1 MRPGRRH
8 GWIAGGLVLAVSLL
22 PLRGLWLAPGPPME
36 EGFMLVFPELV
47 LRGMVPNRD
56 FLHLYGPGSL
66 WVLAAVYKVFGT
78 TLQVQRA
85 VGFLQL
91 LGIVFGV
98 FALLRPWGWR
108 LATLGAATAA
118 VVILPPTGLTAMA
131 WVGAVALGLWSVA
144 LGLRGRVIPA
154 GLLAG
159 AALLY
164 RPDLAVAVG
173 ASGIVI
179 FLGLA
184 GADRR
189 RYVLASMAGVAPFLV
204 HLVMAGPGNVIRGML
219 YEPVVQLR
227 GGRSLPLP
235 PSFDDL
241 DGFLQRAGRLDEPPW
256 PLPAPSSPVQLALW
270 LFLLVAAAAVVVA
283 VGAVVF
289 RRRGDRW
296 LLAAG
301 LFAAGLLPQA
311 MQRPDSTHLAWVS
324 CVGFGLLPAALAEL
338 LRWRDPGRRRWA
350 PVVAGLVPLLL
361 LLWVLPHFTFRSY
374 TDVAAQGL
382 GLRDRRVGTMR
393 SGNRIFY
400 YGRADAVAAV
410 DALLPEV
417 RRVSKP
423 GDRLFVGTGDLR
435 KTPYSEAFLY
445 YLLPE
450 LVPATRYIEMD
461 PGVANAKGSGM
472 ADDLASADVVVL
484 SSIRDDW
491 NEPNDSR
498 RFGSEESTKVLERDF
513 CLDRSYGRGL
523 FGRGLYELYVR
534 CDRTG
539 RP

>member
-1 MRPGRRH
+1 
-8 GWIAGGLVLAVSLL
+8 
-22 PLRGLWLAPGPPME
+22 ME

-47 LRGMVPNRD
+47 LHGMVPNRD

-66 WVLAAVYKVFGT
+66 WVLAAVYKALGT

-91 LGIVFGV
+91 LGVVFGV

-108 LATLGAATAA
+108 LASLGATAAA

-144 LGLRGRVIPA
+144 FALRGRVVAA

-164 RPDLAVAVG
+164 RPDLAVAIG
-173 ASGIVI
+173 ASGVVL
-179 FLGLA
+179 FLGLSRPA
-184 GADRR
+184 RV
-189 RYVLASMAGVAPFLV
+189 RYLAASAAGVAPFLV
-204 HLVMAGPGNVIRGML
+204 HLVMAGPGHVVRGML

-227 GGRSLPLP
+227 AGRSLPLP
-235 PSFDDL
+235 PSWGDL

-256 PLPAPSSPVQLALW
+256 PLPAIESPHQLVLWLLAL
-270 LFLLVAAAAVVVA
+270 VVAAVVLVV

-324 CVGFGLLPAALAEL
+324 CVGLGLLPAALAEL
-338 LRWRDPGRRRWA
+338 FRWRSRTQWA
-350 PVVAGLVPLLL
+350 PVAAGLVPLVLL
-361 LLWVLPHFTFRSY
+361 LAVLPDFTFRSY
-374 TDVAAQGL
+374 TDATLQGL
-382 GLRDRRVGTMR
+382 GQRARHVGTMR
-393 SGNRIFY
+393 SGDRIFY
-400 YGRADAVAAV
+400 YGRPDAVLAV
-410 DALLPEV
+410 TDLLPEV

-450 LVPATRYIEMD
+450 LVPGTRYIEMD
-461 PGVANAKGSGM
+461 PGMANADGSGM
-472 ADDLASADVVVL
+472 ADDLAASDVVVL

-498 RFGSEESTKVLERDF
+498 RFGSDESTKVLQRDF
-513 CLDRSYGRGL
+513 CLDRSFGTGL

-534 CDRTG
+534 CDRRGST
-539 RP
+539 P

>member
-1 MRPGRRH
+1 
-8 GWIAGGLVLAVSLL
+8 
-22 PLRGLWLAPGPPME
+22 ME

-47 LRGMVPNRD
+47 LHGMVPNRD

-66 WVLAAVYKVFGT
+66 WVLAAIYKVLGT

-85 VGFLQL
+85 VGYLQL
-91 LGIVFGV
+91 LGVVFGV

-108 LATLGAATAA
+108 LALLGATTAA

-144 LGLRGRVIPA
+144 LALRGRLVAA

-164 RPDLAVAVG
+164 RPDLAVAIG
-173 ASGIVI
+173 ASGLVVL
-179 FLGLA
+179 LGLA
-184 GADRR
+184 ARDRR
-189 RYVLASMAGVAPFLV
+189 RYLLAGAAGVAPFVV
-204 HLVMAGPGNVIRGML
+204 HLAVAGPGHVLKGMV

-235 PSFDDL
+235 PSWGDL

-256 PLPAPSSPVQLALW
+256 PLPAPASPVQLCLW
-270 LFLLVAAAAVVVA
+270 LFALVAAATLLVA
-283 VGAVVF
+283 VGVLVF

-324 CVGFGLLPAALAEL
+324 CVGFGLVPAALAEV
-338 LRWRDPGRRRWA
+338 LRWRARPRWA
-350 PVVAGLVPLLL
+350 PVAAGLVPLVLL
-361 LLWVLPHFTFRSY
+361 LAVLPDFTFRSY
-374 TDVAAQGL
+374 TDATLQGL
-382 GLRDRRVGTMR
+382 GARPRHVGTMR
-393 SGNRIFY
+393 SGDRIFY
-400 YGRADAVAAV
+400 YGRKDAVQAV
-410 DALLPEV
+410 GALLPEV
-417 RRVSKP
+417 RRVSAP

-461 PGVANAKGSGM
+461 PGVANAEGSGM
-472 ADDLASADVVVL
+472 AEDLASADVVVL

-498 RFGSEESTKVLERDF
+498 RFGSDESSRVLARDF
-513 CLDRSYGRGL
+513 CLERSFGTGL

-534 CDRTG
+534 CDRRGGAT
-539 RP
+539 P

>member
-1 MRPGRRH
+1 MTPGRHR
-8 GWIAGGLVLAVSLL
+8 GWIAGAVVLAACLL
-22 PLRGLWLAPGPPME
+22 PFRGLWLAPGPPME

-47 LRGMVPNRD
+47 LHGMVPNRD

-66 WVLAAVYKVFGT
+66 WVLAAVYKALGT

-91 LGIVFGV
+91 LGVVFGV

-108 LATLGAATAA
+108 LASLGATAAA

-144 LGLRGRVIPA
+144 FALRGRVVAA

-164 RPDLAVAVG
+164 RPDLAVAIG
-173 ASGIVI
+173 ASGVVL
-179 FLGLA
+179 FLGLSRPA
-184 GADRR
+184 RV
-189 RYVLASMAGVAPFLV
+189 RYLAASAAGVAPFLV
-204 HLVMAGPGNVIRGML
+204 HLVMAGPGHVVRGML

-227 GGRSLPLP
+227 AGRSLPLP
-235 PSFDDL
+235 PSWGDL

-256 PLPAPSSPVQLALW
+256 PLPAIESPHQLVLWLLAL
-270 LFLLVAAAAVVVA
+270 VVAAVVLVV

-324 CVGFGLLPAALAEL
+324 CVGLGLLPAALAEL
-338 LRWRDPGRRRWA
+338 FRWRSRTRWA
-350 PVVAGLVPLLL
+350 PVIAGLVPLLL
-361 LLWVLPHFTFRSY
+361 LLAVLPDFTFRSY
-374 TDVAAQGL
+374 TDATLQGL
-382 GLRDRRVGTMR
+382 GQRARHVGTMR
-393 SGNRIFY
+393 SGDRIFY
-400 YGRADAVAAV
+400 YGRPDAVLAV
-410 DALLPEV
+410 TDLLPEV

-450 LVPATRYIEMD
+450 LVPGTRYIEMD
-461 PGVANAKGSGM
+461 PGMANADGSGM
-472 ADDLASADVVVL
+472 ADDLAASDVVVL

-498 RFGSEESTKVLERDF
+498 RFGSDESTKVLQRDF
-513 CLDRSYGRGL
+513 CLDRSFGTGL

-534 CDRTG
+534 CDRRG
-539 RP
+539 PNP

>member
-1 MRPGRRH
+1 
-8 GWIAGGLVLAVSLL
+8 
-22 PLRGLWLAPGPPME
+22 ME

-47 LRGMVPNRD
+47 LHGQVPNRD

-66 WVLAAVYKVFGT
+66 WVLAAVYKVLGT
-78 TLQVQRA
+78 TLQVQRV
-85 VGFLQL
+85 VGYLQL

-108 LATLGAATAA
+108 LAALGATAAA

-131 WVGAVALGLWSVA
+131 WVGAVALGLWSVNLA
-144 LGLRGRVIPA
+144 LRGHVVA
-154 GLLAG
+154 GGLLAG

-164 RPDLAVAVG
+164 RPDLAVAVA
-173 ASGIVI
+173 ASGVVI
-179 FLGLA
+179 LLGLA
-184 GADRR
+184 GSARH
-189 RYVLASMAGVAPFLV
+189 RYLLAGAAGVAPFLV
-204 HLVMAGPGNVIRGML
+204 HVAMAGPGHVLRGMV
-219 YEPVVQLR
+219 YEPVFQLR

-235 PSFDDL
+235 PSFHDL

-270 LFLLVAAAAVVVA
+270 LLLLVAAAAILVA
-283 VGAVVF
+283 VGVLVF

-296 LLAAG
+296 LLASG

-338 LRWRDPGRRRWA
+338 LGTRTGSRLRTRWGA
-350 PVVAGLVPLLL
+350 VAAGLVPLVVLL
-361 LLWVLPHFTFRSY
+361 AVLPHFTFRSY
-374 TDVAAQGL
+374 VDATAQGL
-382 GLRDRRVGTMR
+382 GLRARHVGTMR
-393 SGNRIFY
+393 SDDRVFY
-400 YGRADAVAAV
+400 YGRSDAVLAV
-410 DALLPEV
+410 NALLPAV
-417 RRVSKP
+417 RRASRP

-461 PGVANAKGSGM
+461 PGMANADGSGM

-498 RFGSEESTKVLERDF
+498 KFGSDESTKVLARDF
-513 CLDRSYGRGL
+513 CLAESFGTGL

-534 CDRTG
+534 CDRPG
-539 RP
+539 PS